1 MITPFS
7 TAYLSGG
14 IIPVNGRGTKQRLFA
29 AIRPPLLAL
38 AFVVKLVYIVLFA
51 WWFNPWARRKANAAL
66 VGDIKAELDFVFA
79 GLSSNYGHRR

>member
-1 MITPFS
+1 ME
-7 TAYLSGG
+7 
-14 IIPVNGRGTKQRLFA
+14 RGTKQRLFA

-66 VGDIKAELDFVFA
+66 VGDKR
-79 GLSSNYGHRR
+79 S